1 MDNVSNNGNDKFL
14 YEILDDIQEDL
25 HKRGKQ
31 LMVKT
36 FNNKT
41 EYIKF
46 VENKNVSG
54 KDPNKVE
61 FVEWKVIEGID
72 IDEDKGLKLSTPG
85 TLDYAKSTEL

>member
-61 FVEWKVIEGID
+61 LVEWKVIEGID